1 MAEDDT
7 QATLAP
13 PSPPSQAIEDPGAHE
28 LESSDS
34 DDHFSDARSDRAAYS
49 RTASPIPTTRVE
61 RVDHETSYGE
71 VPGTAAYD
79 QRSED
84 ARPDEVAFVEED
96 NDSAAADPV
105 ARPLTPI
112 PQTVLEEVPPS
123 PIRGHA
129 HKPSTPK
136 VYPADARPDRIIH
149 IPDSEATSAEEEGGS
164 VSGTRPR
171 SPSSPSAPESEKKTR
186 SRTSSV
192 GRPPSVSHALP
203 PPGGEYDADADGDE
217 DEDEDAGFG
226 DDFDDF
232 EEGDEDAEFGDF
244 DDGFLEAGV
253 QPVQSLPQI
262 ASLSLPP
269 LSFDTLDTPTEVHA
283 ATTPYLSALF
293 PPPSPAPTVAPP
305 PSLFPTPRSAS
316 LWAQLS
322 APPPLNP
329 PNWLRSRIR
338 RLFLVSL
345 GVPID
350 LDEILPASKQAK
362 LVLPSTTSPRTSSDA
377 RLGSV
382 ARLQGDSNGSSAS
395 VDSSGKSKRRRGPPP
410 APALDLGA
418 AKRLCNTTDEALAGL
433 GDGELREHVEVLE
446 GMRGAAEGALE
457 YWTRRTDEKLGDREA
472 FEGVIENLVQHA
484 RKVRK

>member
-61 RVDHETSYGE
+61 RVDHEASYGE

-84 ARPDEVAFVEED
+84 ARPDEVAFVEKKSS
-96 NDSAAADPV
+96 SATDPV
-105 ARPLTPI
+105 PRLLTPI
-112 PQTVLEEVPPS
+112 PQTVLEEAPPS

-136 VYPADARPDRIIH
+136 VYPADAQPDRIIH
-149 IPDSEATSAEEEGGS
+149 TPDSGATSAEEEGGD

-171 SPSSPSAPESEKKTR
+171 SPTSPSAPKSETR
-186 SRTSSV
+186 SRTSSAA
-192 GRPPSVSHALP
+192 RPPSVSHALP
-203 PPGGEYDADADGDE
+203 PPGGDYDADADGDE
-217 DEDEDAGFG
+217 DDEDAGFG

-244 DDGFLEAGV
+244 DDGFQEAGA

-269 LSFDTLDTPTEVHA
+269 LSFDTLDSPAEVHA
-283 ATTPYLSALF
+283 ATTPYLDTLF
-293 PPPSPAPTVAPP
+293 PPSPPAVTTAPP
-305 PSLFPTPRSAS
+305 TSLFPTPRSAS

-362 LVLPSTTSPRTSSDA
+362 LILPSTASPRTSSDA

-418 AKRLCNTTDEALAGL
+418 ARRLCSTTDEALTGL
-433 GDGELREHVEVLE
+433 RDAELKEHVEVLE
-446 GMRGAAEGALE
+446 GLRGAAEGVLE

>member
-28 LESSDS
+28 LESSNS

-61 RVDHETSYGE
+61 RVDHEASYGE

-84 ARPDEVAFVEED
+84 ARPDEVAFVED
-96 NDSAAADPV
+96 DTPSATEPV
-105 ARPLTPI
+105 PRPLTPI

-136 VYPADARPDRIIH
+136 VYPVDAQPDRVIH
-149 IPDSEATSAEEEGGS
+149 IPDSGAASTEEEEGGS

-171 SPSSPSAPESEKKTR
+171 SPSSPSAPESETR

-192 GRPPSVSHALP
+192 ARPLSVSHALAP
-203 PPGGEYDADADGDE
+203 PAGDYDTDADGDE

-244 DDGFLEAGV
+244 DDGFQEAV
-253 QPVQSLPQI
+253 THTHTRMHCAAQTV
-262 ASLSLPP
+262 PP
-269 LSFDTLDTPTEVHA
+269 
-283 ATTPYLSALF
+283 
-293 PPPSPAPTVAPP
+293 
-305 PSLFPTPRSAS
+305 R
-316 LWAQLS
+316 
-322 APPPLNP
+322 
-329 PNWLRSRIR
+329 PNR
-338 RLFLVSL
+338 
-345 GVPID
+345 
-350 LDEILPASKQAK
+350 A
-362 LVLPSTTSPRTSSDA
+362 
-377 RLGSV
+377 
-382 ARLQGDSNGSSAS
+382 
-395 VDSSGKSKRRRGPPP
+395 
-410 APALDLGA
+410 
-418 AKRLCNTTDEALAGL
+418 
-433 GDGELREHVEVLE
+433 
-446 GMRGAAEGALE
+446 
-457 YWTRRTDEKLGDREA
+457 
-472 FEGVIENLVQHA
+472 
-484 RKVRK
+484 